1 MRLRRDARVEFI
13 RSVPLFERCSQKELR
28 QIAAIA
34 HEAAYPQNAA
44 LVREG
49 EPGSDFFVVLAGEV
63 DVRRKGRK
71 LNTLRRGDFF
81 GEIAL
86 LARSPRTATVT
97 TGTPVEALVVP
108 GREFKQ
114 LLKRTPTLQLKVLE
128 ELAERLATTNVN

>member
-1 MRLRRDARVEFI
+1 MRLRRDAKIQFLR
-13 RSVPLFERCSQKELR
+13 RVPLFERCSQRELQ

-34 HEAAYPQNAA
+34 KEAEYPEGRT

-49 EPGSDFFVVLAGEV
+49 APGSDFFVVLAGEV

-71 LNTLRRGDFF
+71 LRTLRRGDFF

-86 LARSPRTATVT
+86 LARSRRTATVT

-108 GREFKQ
+108 GRDFKQ
-114 LLKRTPTLQLKVLE
+114 LLKRVPTLQLKVLE
-128 ELAERLATTNVN
+128 ELAERLATTNIT

>member
-1 MRLRRDARVEFI
+1 MRLRRDAKIQFLR
-13 RSVPLFERCSQKELR
+13 RVPLFERCSQQELQ

-34 HEAAYPQNAA
+34 KEAEYPEGKT

-63 DVRRKGRK
+63 DVRRTGRK
-71 LNTLRRGDFF
+71 LRTLGRGDFF

-108 GREFKQ
+108 GRDFKQ
-114 LLKRTPTLQLKVLE
+114 LLKRVPTLQLKVLE
-128 ELAERLATTNVN
+128 ELAERLATTSVT

>member
-1 MRLRRDARVEFI
+1 V
-13 RSVPLFERCSQKELR
+13 Q

-34 HEAAYPQNAA
+34 KEAEYEQGKT

-71 LNTLRRGDFF
+71 LRTLGRGDFF

-97 TGTPVEALVVP
+97 TGTPVEALVIP
-108 GREFKQ
+108 GRDFKQ
-114 LLKRTPTLQLKVLE
+114 LLKRVPTLQLKVLE
-128 ELAERLATTNVN
+128 ELADRLSTTKVT